1 MNRMRHLLHIPSIP
15 FILSDTEE
23 PSAHG
28 RVATAESRASPA
40 VPAKRPQS
48 YSAA

>member
-23 PSAHG
+23 PRAHG